1 MEGLGMR
8 RVQWD
13 TVILW
18 TLMIAIT
25 VGVFLAAQTELR
37 L

>member
-8 RVQWD
+8 RIQWD

-18 TLMIAIT
+18 GLMVAIT
-25 VGVFLAAQTELR
+25 VGMFLAAQTELR